1 MNRLDEV
8 ILHGRDPHRPV
19 TLLAYERLRYA
30 AVAAI
35 LILGFGL
42 AVLLLVVANN
52 VAADRTHADLDRRV
66 THLEQEIAN
75 LKE

>member
-8 ILHGRDPHRPV
+8 ILHGRNPDQPV

-35 LILGFGL
+35 GILGVGL
-42 AVLLLVVANN
+42 ALVLLVVAGNI
-52 VAADRTHADLDRRV
+52 AADRTHADLDHRV